1 MTDSPSDLTGGCHP
15 LIDGYNTPYGYLPT
29 FAPGAAFCVLFG
41 LSAGIHM
48 VQAIWKR
55 TWWTL
60 LLTVGCIAE
69 VLGWAA
75 RIWSTQCPYNLNAFL
90 MQFSTLIIAPT
101 FFSAAIYIFLGCFVR
116 IVGRASSYLG
126 PKSYLW
132 TFGICD
138 IISIVIQG
146 VGGGIAS
153 ADSKKID
160 GNLDNGSHIM
170 LAGVVFQLFS
180 MAIFMICACDVFYR
194 VYCHDLPVP
203 SGSANLW
210 LGVLVSTTTCIFI
223 RCIYRTVEL
232 GQGPGGYLLLHESYL
247 ISFDAVMMVLLV
259 AIFAIFHPGWL
270 ISKKGFIPLCE
281 VQLLNRESRS

>member
-1 MTDSPSDLTGGCHP
+1 MYIT
-15 LIDGYNTPYGYLPT
+15 
-29 FAPGAAFCVLFG
+29 
-41 LSAGIHM
+41 
-48 VQAIWKR
+48 
-55 TWWTL
+55 
-60 LLTVGCIAE
+60 IAE
-69 VLGWAA
+69 AFGWAA

-90 MQFSTLIIAPT
+90 MQFSTLIIGKQCHSPYKTYQKITKNSAPT

-160 GNLDNGSHIM
+160 GTLDNGTHIM

-270 ISKKGFIPLCE
+270 VSKKEFIPLCE
-281 VQLLNRESRS
+281 VQLLDRESRL